1 VIAAKLGLRN
11 LARNRWRSALTLAA
25 IAVSVG
31 LMIWTLAFYEG
42 WMGQMV
48 RGATAVEVAQVQIH
62 TAAYADRERVYRS
75 FALDPEMLAS
85 LRASTEVTGVSPRI
99 EAHGLLGNEERSQ
112 VVRILGVDPTLETQ
126 TTPVSNGI
134 VTGTWLP
141 QDSPPYPAPRPIVIG
156 EGVARQLRVALGDE
170 LVVFL
175 EASDGSLGND
185 LLEIVGVVRTG
196 NTRVDRMSV
205 YMHLGDAQVVT
216 ALEGQVHEIA
226 IRTDDLDSARETAVR
241 IADELGVLST
251 APPNASEARDDRV
264 LVRPWQEIV
273 PSIDQILLLVRR
285 SYWFLYLFIYL
296 VAGVGILNTQR
307 MSALERR
314 REFGVM
320 LAIGM
325 QPRRMFRT
333 LSVETAVLGLV
344 GAGIGAVLGGGLA
357 WYHATQG
364 LDISRFTGDTGFSY
378 MGVAFS
384 ERIFFELSLSG
395 ILTPIVVM
403 ALFAMLCGLWPAIR
417 AARTDPVPALSGR
430 GG

>member
-1 VIAAKLGLRN
+1 MIAAKLGLRN
-11 LARNRWRSALTLAA
+11 LARNRWRSGLTLAA

-62 TAAYADRERVYRS
+62 TAAYADRERVYRA
-75 FALDPEMLAS
+75 FPADPELIRSIDAVP
-85 LRASTEVTGVSPRI
+85 EVVSSSPRI
-99 EAHGLLGNEERSQ
+99 EAHGLLGNEQRSQ
-112 VVRILGVDPTLETQ
+112 VVRILGVDPLLEAA
-126 TTPVSNGI
+126 TTPVANGI
-134 VTGTWLP
+134 ISGTWLP
-141 QDSPPYPAPRPIVIG
+141 PESPAYPEPRPVVVG
-156 EGVARQLRVALGDE
+156 EGVAKQLRVAIGDE

-185 LLEIVGVVRTG
+185 LLRVVGVVKTG
-196 NTRVDRMSV
+196 NTRVDRLSV
-205 YMHLGDAQVVT
+205 YMDLEDTQVVT

-226 IRTDDLDSARETAVR
+226 VRTSDLNLARETAVE
-241 IADELGVLST
+241 IAEVLGALSV
-251 APPNASEARDDRV
+251 APPNASEARDARM
-264 LVRPWQEIV
+264 LVRPWQQIV
-273 PSIDQILLLVRR
+273 PSIDQMLLLVDR

-325 QPRRMFRT
+325 RPIRMFRT

-357 WYHATQG
+357 WYHATRG
-364 LDISRFTGDTGFSY
+364 LDITRFTGETGFSY

-384 ERIFFELSLSG
+384 DRIFFELTPSG
-395 ILTPIVVM
+395 IIVPIAVM
-403 ALFAMLCGLWPAIR
+403 ALFAMLCGLWPALQ